1 MQESIID
8 RQGKEIDARDSEIAA
23 LKNRLIIMDEVIL
36 QRNQLQDRLKE
47 YQAEREKLHQLIEKT
62 KKEYEELRAGDL
74 KRFEEIIEAK
84 RIVEADNVTKE
95 KLITELKITIKGLE
109 GQKHMLVLK
118 IGTLEDKIEVFKD
131 VKAQLDTATKQVE
144 EMTESKNKLRQ
155 ELETAGDY
163 MVDQEDK
170 LNHAKQQSLELL
182 RQLKDTEAEVDL
194 LKQYIIELKSK
205 MAVYIPAKDDVVDKR
220 LAEFINNYPERKDLK
235 IMFIRES
242 EGIYSFG
249 TKRIYVRVEKDK
261 IIIRVGGGY
270 LTIEEFLDIYTPIE
284 LEKLERKEPMKR
296 FNERYA
302 V

>member
-1 MQESIID
+1 M
-8 RQGKEIDARDSEIAA
+8 KE
-23 LKNRLIIMDEVIL
+23 
-36 QRNQLQDRLKE
+36 
-47 YQAEREKLHQLIEKT
+47 
-62 KKEYEELRAGDL
+62 
-74 KRFEEIIEAK
+74 
-84 RIVEADNVTKE
+84 
-95 KLITELKITIKGLE
+95 
-109 GQKHMLVLK
+109 
-118 IGTLEDKIEVFKD
+118 
-131 VKAQLDTATKQVE
+131 
-144 EMTESKNKLRQ
+144 
-155 ELETAGDY
+155 
-163 MVDQEDK
+163 
-170 LNHAKQQSLELL
+170 
-182 RQLKDTEAEVDL
+182 TEAEVDL
-194 LKQYIIELKSK
+194 LKEYIIELKSK

-302 V
+302 VQRTLIGREERETSPIRAGRSPTRGATGRDSPSKTSPKKRA

>member
-118 IGTLEDKIEVFKD
+118 IGTLEDKIEVLKD

>member
-118 IGTLEDKIEVFKD
+118 IGTLEDKIEVLKD

-144 EMTESKNKLRQ
+144 EMTESKDKLRK

-163 MVDQEDK
+163 MIDQEEK

-194 LKQYIIELKSK
+194 LKEYIIELKSK

>member
-118 IGTLEDKIEVFKD
+118 IGTLEDKIEVLKD

-270 LTIEEFLDIYTPIE
+270 LTIEEGLSRSPPDRDKATASSATNIPRNI
-284 LEKLERKEPMKR
+284 
-296 FNERYA
+296 
-302 V
+302 